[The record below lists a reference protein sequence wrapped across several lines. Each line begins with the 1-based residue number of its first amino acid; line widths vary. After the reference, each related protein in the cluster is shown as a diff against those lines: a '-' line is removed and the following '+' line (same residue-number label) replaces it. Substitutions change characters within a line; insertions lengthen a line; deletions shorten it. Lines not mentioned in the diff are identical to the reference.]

1 MSSIASAS
9 SAALDAGGIL
19 AGLAGATSM
28 ALGSTLSRKCQPPV
42 SPLTF
47 TAWQLTAGGILLV
60 PVVLVFDRSLPLPTI
75 SNLLGLVWLG
85 LIGAALTYVLWFRG
99 IGRLPPAAVSSL
111 LFLSPLTA
119 VLLGWVFLQQSLS
132 ILQMAGIALVIGSI
146 LLSQRANKGAAS
158 GGQDPLTHSPVAE
171 PQASVIK

>member
-85 LIGAALTYVLWFRG
+85 LIGAALTYVSGSGELGDFR
-99 IGRLPPAAVSSL
+99 RRRSPRSS
-111 LFLSPLTA
+111 S
-119 VLLGWVFLQQSLS
+119 
-132 ILQMAGIALVIGSI
+132 
-146 LLSQRANKGAAS
+146 
-158 GGQDPLTHSPVAE
+158 
-171 PQASVIK
+171 

>member
-42 SPLTF
+42 SPLT
-47 TAWQLTAGGILLV
+47 
-60 PVVLVFDRSLPLPTI
+60 
-75 SNLLGLVWLG
+75 
-85 LIGAALTYVLWFRG
+85 
-99 IGRLPPAAVSSL
+99 
-111 LFLSPLTA
+111 
-119 VLLGWVFLQQSLS
+119 SLS